1 MLSSK
6 EMNDRVCLVTGA
18 SSGIGAETAKQ
29 LALLGATM
37 VIVGRNAEKCAG
49 AVAWIK
55 TQSNNT
61 AIDFL
66 LADLSSQKEIRAL
79 AQQFKDKYAR
89 LDVLVNNAGGYWR
102 ARQESV
108 DGIEMTFAVN
118 HLSYFMLT
126 NLLLD
131 TLIASAPA
139 RIVNVSSNMH
149 QQGALDFDDLQS
161 MRHYSGWTAYNNSK
175 LMNVVFTYELAR
187 RLSGTRVTANALHPG
202 VISTNLMSAN
212 NSSRKTGERFDP
224 ASTGGEHGARTTVY
238 LASSP
243 QVEGVTGKYFV
254 SSKAVASSP
263 ASHDEDIA
271 RRLWQVSAE
280 MTGIKG

>member
-1 MLSSK
+1 
-6 EMNDRVCLVTGA
+6 MNGKVCIVTGA
-18 SSGIGAETAKQ
+18 TSGIGAETAKQ
-29 LALLGATM
+29 LAQRGAT
-37 VIVGRNAEKCAG
+37 VIVVGRNAEKSAG

-55 TQSNNT
+55 QQSDNT
-61 AIDFL
+61 AVDYL
-66 LADLSSQKEIRAL
+66 LADLSSQRDIRAL

-89 LDVLVNNAGGYWR
+89 LDVLVNNAGGFWR
-102 ARQESV
+102 SRQESV

-118 HLSYFMLT
+118 HLSYFLLT

-149 QQGALDFDDLQS
+149 RQGALDFDDLQS
-161 MRHYSGWTAYNNSK
+161 KRHYDGWTAYNNSK
-175 LMNVVFTYELAR
+175 LMNVLFTYELAR

-202 VISTNLMSAN
+202 VISTNLMTAN
-212 NSSRKTGERFDP
+212 DSSRTRFDP
-224 ASTGGEHGARTTVY
+224 ASTGGEQGARTSVY

-243 QVEGVTGKYFV
+243 EVEGVTGKYFV
-254 SSKAVASSP
+254 ASKAVASSP
-263 ASHDEDIA
+263 ASYDEDAA

-280 MTGIKG
+280 MTGIKNDDSRMKLSF